1 MTEFTLQDHNRNLK
15 YNLLHEFCWGFG
27 VAFHTLYAIV
37 PLFLRELGAPES
49 IAVSTAGLFS
59 ILIALPTLLIAAL
72 GRNIRN
78 IKRAVILVHGIIL
91 AISFLMGFTF
101 TIFDPAQV
109 QTAWKVYFIYF
120 MLYAFSIGIIVP
132 IWADFLNQST
142 LKSERGK
149 FFGLGFAC
157 NSIGSF
163 IGGFILRYLLSY
175 DLPFPQNFGVGFF
188 ILFLSLTV
196 GTILFLPFRVKP
208 NQKEQNHKTLRD
220 FITETKSIVVEHK
233 NFQKYILSRIFFAAH
248 LPGVGLYAVYCQTK
262 FNFAVSEVG
271 IFTILNVIAAG
282 AASFVAGKLGDK
294 FGHKTS
300 MMLAYLGHFIAVL
313 LAIFAQNMFWV
324 YGIFMAIGV
333 GQGAFMPS
341 AMNLVYDFADERDTK
356 TYMALVDSFLAP
368 FVLIFIMGIGALIRV
383 GHYTISL
390 YILGTSIILG
400 MLILQFIVRDPK
412 HSAETAFHVDGFS
425 S

>member
-1 MTEFTLQDHNRNLK
+1 M
-15 YNLLHEFCWGFG
+15 
-27 VAFHTLYAIV
+27 AFHTLYAIV

-208 NQKEQNHKTLRD
+208 NQKEQNHKTFRD

-282 AASFVAGKLGDK
+282 AASFAAGKLGDK

-341 AMNLVYDFADERDTK
+341 AMNLVYDFSAERDTK
-356 TYMALVDSFLAP
+356 TYMALIDSFLAP
-368 FVLIFIMGIGALIRV
+368 FVLIFIMVIGALVRV
-383 GHYTISL
+383 GNYTISL

-412 HSAETAFHVDGFS
+412 HSAEPVFHVDGFS

>member
-1 MTEFTLQDHNRNLK
+1 MAEFTFQDHNHNLK

-208 NQKEQNHKTLRD
+208 NQKEQNHKTFRD

-233 NFQKYILSRIFFAAH
+233 NFQQYILSRIFFAAH

-282 AASFVAGKLGDK
+282 AASFAAGKLGDK

-341 AMNLVYDFADERDTK
+341 AMNLVYDFSAERDTK
-356 TYMALVDSFLAP
+356 TYMALIDSFLAP
-368 FVLIFIMGIGALIRV
+368 FVLIFIMVIGALVRV
-383 GHYTISL
+383 GNYTISL

-412 HSAETAFHVDGFS
+412 HSAEPVFHVDGFS

>member
-1 MTEFTLQDHNRNLK
+1 MAEFTLQDHNHNLK
-15 YNLLHEFCWGFG
+15 YNLWHEFCWGFG

-208 NQKEQNHKTLRD
+208 NQKEQNHKTFRD

-341 AMNLVYDFADERDTK
+341 AMNLVYDFSAERDTK
-356 TYMALVDSFLAP
+356 TYMALIDSFLAP
-368 FVLIFIMGIGALIRV
+368 FVLIFIMVIGALVRV
-383 GHYTISL
+383 GNYTISL

-412 HSAETAFHVDGFS
+412 HSAEPVFHVDGFS